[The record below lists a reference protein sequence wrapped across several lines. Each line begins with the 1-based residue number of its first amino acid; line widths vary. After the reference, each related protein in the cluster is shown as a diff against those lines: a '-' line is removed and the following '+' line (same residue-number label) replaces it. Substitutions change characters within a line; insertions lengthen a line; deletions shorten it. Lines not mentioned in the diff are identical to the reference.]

1 MNTQIFNPLFPM
13 KFKQIALI
21 TSVFIFTFSS
31 CKKETIDDKV
41 FQVESVNLYS
51 SASSKLKEKTES
63 QWIAVLYTN
72 LFQQAL
78 SASDIYKAGQCI
90 TSIGDK
96 ELAREVIISNFMNFT
111 NPSPLIPSDTDMR
124 NDIDQFVKDSYER
137 FLIRRPTEG
146 EKQFFRN
153 EITNDPT
160 RSAEIVYFSFAL
172 SNEYLFY

>member
-1 MNTQIFNPLFPM
+1 M
-13 KFKQIALI
+13 KR
-21 TSVFIFTFSS
+21 IFTISLFVLFTIGLSN
-31 CKKETIDDKV
+31 CKKETEPIFEV
-41 FQVESVNLYS
+41 NQVKLYP

-78 SASDIYKAGQCI
+78 SAGDIYKAGQCI

-96 ELAREVIISNFMNFT
+96 ELAREVIISNFMNST
-111 NPSPLIPSDTDMR
+111 SPLPVIPTDTDMR
-124 NDIDQFVKDSYER
+124 SDIDKFIQDTYER

-146 EKQFFRN
+146 EKQYFRN
-153 EITNDPT
+153 EITDNPT
-160 RSAEIVYFSFAL
+160 RSAEIIFFSFAL

>member
-1 MNTQIFNPLFPM
+1 M
-13 KFKQIALI
+13 KINQIAIVAAALLF
-21 TSVFIFTFSS
+21 SVIS

-41 FQVESVNLYS
+41 FQVDNVNLYS

-63 QWIAVLYTN
+63 QWIAVVYTN
-72 LFQQAL
+72 IFQQAL
-78 SASDIYKAGQCI
+78 SASDIYRAGQCI

-96 ELAREVIISNFMNFT
+96 ELAREVIISNFMNST
-111 NPSPLIPSDTDMR
+111 APAPAIPSNADMR
-124 NDIDQFVKDSYER
+124 NDIDKFVKEAYER

-146 EKQFFRN
+146 EKQYFRN
-153 EITNDPT
+153 EITNDPL

>member
-1 MNTQIFNPLFPM
+1 MKTNKIIIAFLILF
-13 KFKQIALI
+13 
-21 TSVFIFTFSS
+21 SFSS
-31 CKKETIDDKV
+31 CKKEKLEDKV
-41 FQVESVNLYS
+41 FQVNKVNLYA

-78 SASDIYKAGQCI
+78 SAGDIYRAGQCI

-96 ELAREVIISNFMNFT
+96 ELAREVIISNFMNST
-111 NPSPLIPSDTDMR
+111 SPLPVIPTNGDMR
-124 NDIDQFVKDSYER
+124 ADIDKFVKDTYER

-146 EKQFFRN
+146 EKQYFRN
-153 EITNDPT
+153 EIENDPL

-172 SNEYLFY
+172 SNEYLYY

>member
-1 MNTQIFNPLFPM
+1 M
-13 KFKQIALI
+13 KKLI
-21 TSVFIFTFSS
+21 TYTAVIILTFGFSN
-31 CKKETIDDKV
+31 CKKETIEDTV
-41 FQVESVNLYS
+41 FEVNQVKLYP

-78 SASDIYKAGQCI
+78 SAGEIYKAGQCI

-111 NPSPLIPSDTDMR
+111 SPLPLIPTNTDMR
-124 NDIDQFVKDSYER
+124 SDIDRFVQETYER

-146 EKQFFRN
+146 EKQYFRN
-153 EITNDPT
+153 EIISDPS
-160 RSAEIVYFSFAL
+160 RSPEIVYFSFAL

>member
-1 MNTQIFNPLFPM
+1 MNTLTFNQKKMKNIYSYSLLIIF
-13 KFKQIALI
+13 ALGL
-21 TSVFIFTFSS
+21 TN
-31 CKKETIDDKV
+31 CKKETIDDKI
-41 FQVESVNLYS
+41 FQVNQVKLYP
-51 SASSKLKEKTES
+51 SAASKIKEKTES

-78 SASDIYKAGQCI
+78 SAGDIYRAGQCI

-111 NPSPLIPSDTDMR
+111 SPMPIIPTNASMR
-124 NDIDQFVKDSYER
+124 ANVDQFVLDTYER

-146 EKQFFRN
+146 EKEYFRN
-153 EITNDPT
+153 EIENDPL
-160 RSAEIVYFSFAL
+160 RSAEIVLFSFAL

>member
-1 MNTQIFNPLFPM
+1 MKKIYSYPLIFLFV
-13 KFKQIALI
+13 IGV
-21 TSVFIFTFSS
+21 SN

-41 FQVESVNLYS
+41 FEVNQVKLYP

-63 QWIAVLYTN
+63 QWIAVVYTN

-78 SASDIYKAGQCI
+78 SAGDIYRAGQCI

-96 ELAREVIISNFMNFT
+96 ELAREVIISNFMNST
-111 NPSPLIPSDTDMR
+111 SPLPQIPTNTDMR
-124 NDIDQFVKDSYER
+124 ADIDKFVKDTYER

-146 EKQFFRN
+146 EKQYFRN
-153 EITNDPT
+153 EITNDPL
-160 RSAEIVYFSFAL
+160 RSAEIVFFSFAL

>member
-1 MNTQIFNPLFPM
+1 M
-13 KFKQIALI
+13 KLKQL
-21 TSVFIFTFSS
+21 SLYSFLVLFTFSN
-31 CKKETIDDKV
+31 CKKDTIDDKV
-41 FQVESVNLYS
+41 FQVDSVNLYS
-51 SASSKLKEKTES
+51 SASAKLKEKTES

-72 LFQQAL
+72 VFQQAL
-78 SASDIYKAGQCI
+78 SAGDIYRAGQCI

-96 ELAREVIISNFMNFT
+96 ELAREVIISNFMNST
-111 NPSPLIPSDTDMR
+111 SPTPVIPTDASMR
-124 NDIDQFVKDSYER
+124 SDIDQFVQDCYER

-160 RSAEIVYFSFAL
+160 RSAEIVYYSFAL

>member
-1 MNTQIFNPLFPM
+1 M
-13 KFKQIALI
+13 KLKQLALI
-21 TSVFIFTFSS
+21 TSVILFSFSS

-41 FQVESVNLYS
+41 FQIESVNLYS

-78 SASDIYKAGQCI
+78 SAGDIYKAGQCI

-96 ELAREVIISNFMNFT
+96 ELAREVIISNFMNST
-111 NPSPLIPSDTDMR
+111 SPLPVIPTNTAMR
-124 NDIDQFVKDSYER
+124 NDINTFIQDSYER

-146 EKQFFRN
+146 EKQYFRN

-160 RSAEIVYFSFAL
+160 RSAEIIYFSFAL